1 MTGVEGGGGAVEVEA
16 TGAACVF
23 AGSCVFWADFE
34 GSEPGGT
41 GRTEDRCAHSVSST
55 PCATSNQTRCWEQ
68 KSETGM
74 NLECSSIFC
83 NLTAFLV
90 VVQSVEENKL
100 QVFVH
105 DQRVLVLV
113 CVQLLSDTIDGP
125 RFWDD
130 LWRCTTNR

>member
-1 MTGVEGGGGAVEVEA
+1 MQSKSRPQVLLASSQARASSGQISRGGSLAVQV
-16 TGAACVF
+16 GQ
-23 AGSCVFWADFE
+23 
-34 GSEPGGT
+34 
-41 GRTEDRCAHSVSST
+41 RTVAPIPSRVRPVPHRIKHDVGNSDIGCA
-55 PCATSNQTRCWEQ
+55 
-68 KSETGM
+68 KSGTGM

-100 QVFVH
+100 QVFVN

-113 CVQLLSDTIDGP
+113 CVQLLSDPIDGP

-130 LWRCTTNR
+130 L

>member
-1 MTGVEGGGGAVEVEA
+1 MQSKSRPQVRLVFSQARASSGLISKGESLAVQVGQRTVAPIPSGVRPVPHRIKHDVGNSGI
-16 TGAACVF
+16 
-23 AGSCVFWADFE
+23 
-34 GSEPGGT
+34 
-41 GRTEDRCAHSVSST
+41 RC
-55 PCATSNQTRCWEQ
+55 TR
-68 KSETGM
+68 SGTGM

-90 VVQSVEENKL
+90 VVQSIEENKL
-100 QVFVH
+100 QVFVN

-130 LWRCTTNR
+130 LWRCTANR